1 MMPGPGH
8 GTQGRAAPWTFALRQ
23 LDLRRAYVGAGPGV
37 IVSGLVWLTAGVVD
51 QTRGVQTAFVVLFL
65 GGMLIF
71 PVSALVARLIFR
83 RAGPAAGNPLGMV
96 VLEGTIAMIGGL
108 VVAWLFLPFRPDLV
122 FPAAAIAVGTHYA
135 VFRSVYGNALF
146 WLLGGLITAVG
157 GVAIFT
163 EVTLPGGP
171 ILAVGGIE
179 LLFGLL
185 LTALALRPR
194 DPL

>member
-1 MMPGPGH
+1 MD
-8 GTQGRAAPWTFALRQ
+8 LRTAQ

-37 IVSGLVWLTAGVVD
+37 IVSSLVWLTAGVVD